1 MSWIVTIQIPI
12 GATSA
17 GTGASNA
24 LAWKREIVLPDSI
37 KPKQVC
43 CIFYSV
49 YTYGAFG
56 HAYGS
61 LFLDGDKT
69 SESLSV
75 TTTKRQWSSSSSYSD
90 VQSTH
95 TASGRYNSTNNVTVY
110 TLDALGGSTVST
122 NNNYASADVVFNA
135 IESNVYLERGNPAPP
150 VARAYF
156 DSQASKPIY
165 IGVNGHAREVTDM
178 YVGVNGRAR
187 KVTAIY
193 VGVNGRAR
201 EVFKAT

>member
-12 GATSA
+12 GSTYA
-17 GTGASNA
+17 GSGESNA

-43 CIFYSV
+43 CIFNDV
-49 YTYGAFG
+49 YTYRAFG

-90 VQSTH
+90 VQITY
-95 TASGRYNSTNNVTVY
+95 TVSGQYNSVNSVTDF
-110 TLDALGGSTVST
+110 TLDNRGGAIVST
-122 NNNYASADVVFNA
+122 NNNYASADAVFNA
-135 IESNVYLERGNPAPP
+135 IGSNVYLGRGNPAPP

-165 IGVNGHAREVTDM
+165 IGVNGKAREVTDM